1 MYEADNSEGRGLNMK
16 QWKMYIL
23 SCIWGPLLVAQIIL
37 VFAFGFYNKAG
48 LDAVM
53 YIGLAI
59 WILSAVLGWLPILVL
74 KRKGGVARG
83 ESYVKTTVLVDTGI
97 YAVIRHPQAAAGL
110 MWSLALILISQ
121 SWIVTALGVVAISL
135 GYVDILI
142 ADKHELEKF
151 GDDYKRYMR
160 SVPRINFIVGIIRL
174 LRRRKRTS

>member
-1 MYEADNSEGRGLNMK
+1 MK
-16 QWKMYIL
+16 RWKMYIL

-53 YIGLAI
+53 YIGWAI
-59 WILSAVLGWLPILVL
+59 WMLSAIFGWLPILVL

-97 YAVIRHPQAAAGL
+97 YAVIRHPQYAAGL
-110 MWSLALILISQ
+110 LWSLALILISQ
-121 SWIVTALGVVAISL
+121 SWIVTALAIIAITL
-135 GYVDILI
+135 AYMDILI
-142 ADKHELEKF
+142 ADKHELGKF

-160 SVPRINFIVGIIRL
+160 SVPRINFVIGIIRL
-174 LRRRKRTS
+174 LRRREKTS